1 MRPARTSTM
10 PAHSPSPKRFGYREF
25 DRQIE
30 QVRVVG
36 AEPPAAVPEG
46 IEIVSVADRPE
57 LWREAYDPLAL
68 QAFDDM
74 ALDRPLL
81 AIPRA
86 MGARLALL
94 AGGHVPRTRRRRDRR
109 LRGLERDIDVPE
121 RAENALTAVLRG
133 RRGRGIASSLKR
145 TALAFA
151 AANGIREIY
160 TWTQQGNAGMRR
172 LNEHLGYVERA
183 VSISVR
189 APLPLSHALTARL
202 RRPARAGRRGAL
214 SARDRGCGR
223 RDHLPA
229 AHCSTSG
236 GPGTRVAFASRR
248 RDDIVFSMLTARWGL
263 SWSRR
268 STVFLS
274 TSSTRA
280 SPTARTVAERVSF
293 SKIAISPKN
302 SPALSVPSWCSS
314 PSAPVFTTSTL
325 PVWTTYMLSPLAPSE
340 TITSLFTYCCPTW
353 MLCSEP

>member
-1 MRPARTSTM
+1 MSGHVADVPGLTVRVAETDADLEAWRQVRIAVLPNERCETVEWMRRSMTPERVYLVAELDGALAGSGLGGRSDLGYAGLHPRVLPWARRRGVGTAILLELADRAERLGFHEAGTNVDDAGSLSF
-10 PAHSPSPKRFGYREF
+10 AERFGYREF

-46 IEIVSVADRPE
+46 IEIVSVADRRE

-74 ALDRPLL
+74 ALDRPVL
-81 AIPRA
+81 ASLEQWERDWLSWPEG
-86 MGARLALL
+86 MFLALD
-94 AGGHVPRTRRRRDRR
+94 GGEIVGCA
-109 LRGLERDIDVPE
+109 GLERDIDVPE

-189 APLPLSHALTARL
+189 APLPL
-202 RRPARAGRRGAL
+202 
-214 SARDRGCGR
+214 
-223 RDHLPA
+223 
-229 AHCSTSG
+229 
-236 GPGTRVAFASRR
+236 
-248 RDDIVFSMLTARWGL
+248 
-263 SWSRR
+263 
-268 STVFLS
+268 
-274 TSSTRA
+274 
-280 SPTARTVAERVSF
+280 
-293 SKIAISPKN
+293 
-302 SPALSVPSWCSS
+302 
-314 PSAPVFTTSTL
+314 TT
-325 PVWTTYMLSPLAPSE
+325 P
-340 TITSLFTYCCPTW
+340 
-353 MLCSEP
+353 